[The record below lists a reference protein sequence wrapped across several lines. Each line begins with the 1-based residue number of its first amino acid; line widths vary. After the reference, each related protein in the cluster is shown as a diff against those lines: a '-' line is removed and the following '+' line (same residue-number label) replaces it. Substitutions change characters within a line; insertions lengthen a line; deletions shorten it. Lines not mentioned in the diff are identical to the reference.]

1 MLTPHDAQRAQM
13 GMAEV
18 EVDADVFYDFFLSFG
33 YKNQTWEP
41 ERCDRPFL
49 PFRFIYCIAVNVFGP
64 L

>member
-1 MLTPHDAQRAQM
+1 M